1 LTVSGVSTL
10 NGNVILGDAVGDVI
24 TVNGTTTFV
33 GPVNATTQQSQNN
46 TTLVATTAFV
56 KTAINDLIGGALPA
70 LDTLNELATALGND
84 ANYATTITNSLSLKA
99 PLASP
104 DFTGEPTAPTA
115 SANQNDTAI
124 ATTAF
129 VVGQAASATP
139 LGDGTAAV
147 GSSLRYAR
155 QDHVHPTDTSL
166 APKADPTFT
175 GTVTVGASGIAFTD
189 GAQTKQGV
197 PSLTEIKPNI
207 TGNTTTTTLSSP
219 LTYRDTLVA
228 IAGAFSVT
236 VDADSTNSILFPVGT
251 TLSFYQS
258 VGTGGASI
266 VQGAGVTLLATP
278 GLIFR
283 DRYSSVSI
291 TKVAANTWLVFGD
304 LKAS

>member
-1 LTVSGVSTL
+1 MPINFPAEPEV
-10 NGNVILGDAVGDVI
+10 GDAYTYNNRTWLWSGEVWTPDRAKY
-24 TVNGTTTFV
+24 TVNRDIISDEDGYLV
-33 GPVNATTQQSQNN
+33 AATTSSTEVGYLAGVTSSIQTQ
-46 TTLVATTAFV
+46 
-56 KTAINDLIGGALPA
+56 
-70 LDTLNELATALGND
+70 LDD
-84 ANYATTITNSLSLKA
+84 KA

-115 SANQNDTAI
+115 TADQTDTAI

-129 VVGQAASATP
+129 VIGQASQSTP
-139 LGDGTAAV
+139 AANGTAAI
-147 GSSLRYAR
+147 GTSKKYAR
-155 QDHVHPTDTSL
+155 ADHVHPTDTTL

-175 GTVTVGASGIAFTD
+175 GTVTVAASGIAFTD
-189 GAQTKQGV
+189 GTQTKQGV

-219 LTYRDTLVA
+219 LTYRDALVA

-236 VDADSTNSILFPVGT
+236 VDADSTNSIVFPVGT

>member
-1 LTVSGVSTL
+1 MPI
-10 NGNVILGDAVGDVI
+10 NFPAEPEVGDEYTYNNRTWTWSGEVWTPNRAQYTANRDI
-24 TVNGTTTFV
+24 ISDADGYLV
-33 GPVNATTQQSQNN
+33 PATTS
-46 TTLVATTAFV
+46 ATEVGYLAGVTSSIQ
-56 KTAINDLIGGALPA
+56 TQLND
-70 LDTLNELATALGND
+70 
-84 ANYATTITNSLSLKA
+84 KA

-104 DFTGEPTAPTA
+104 ALTGEPTAPTA
-115 SANQNDTAI
+115 NADQTDTAI

-129 VVGQAASATP
+129 VIGQASSSTP
-139 LGDGTAAV
+139 VADGTAAA
-147 GSSLRYAR
+147 GTSKKYAR
-155 QDHVHPTDTSL
+155 ADHVHPTDTTL

-189 GAQTKQGV
+189 GSQTKQGV

-207 TGNTTTTTLSSP
+207 TANVTTSTLSSP
-219 LTYRDTLVA
+219 LSYRDTLVA
-228 IAGAFSVT
+228 VAGAFTIT
-236 VDADSTNSILFPVGT
+236 VDADTTNSITFPIGT